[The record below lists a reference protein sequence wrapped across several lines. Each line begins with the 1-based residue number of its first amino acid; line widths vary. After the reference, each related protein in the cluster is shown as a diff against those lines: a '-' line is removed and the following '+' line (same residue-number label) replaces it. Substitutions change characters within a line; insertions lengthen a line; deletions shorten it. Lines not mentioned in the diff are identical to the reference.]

1 MNEETPETMARGEM
15 PTGENVPHERC
26 PRQPL
31 ATERLDAETVG
42 EAVYDAIRQCAITLR
57 PDFRKAVEA
66 AREAAAPESREAGVL
81 DRILENARIGATDGV
96 PICQDT
102 GSVWVCLEVGEA
114 LAVPGDIF
122 SRVNDAVARAYTD
135 GRLRMS
141 LVRDALFDRV
151 PPHDDAAEMAVLGGM
166 LMSKDAIGEVS
177 QMIDVSDFYQPR
189 NQTVYE
195 AVIKLFSAS
204 QPVDAVLVANELLA
218 EGNLEKVG
226 GSDYLHSLVAS
237 VPTAANATYYA
248 DIVHQRAILRNV
260 IAAGTKIAQLG
271 YTAEGSQAEDV
282 VNLAQAEVYEMSTGK
297 VRQDYA
303 PIGTVIA
310 DTLDQLD
317 RLQSGEV
324 SRGVP
329 TGFRDIDDVTQ
340 GLQPGQMIV
349 VAGRPAMGKSTLGVD
364 FARSAALHHGL
375 TTIIFSLE
383 MSKNELAQRIISA
396 ESNIPLAAMRRADDI
411 TPERWAILNEL
422 QGKLQNA
429 PLFIDDS
436 PNMSLMEIRA
446 KCRRLKQT
454 NDLKLVVIDYL
465 QLMTS
470 GKAVESRQQEVSD
483 FSRALKLLAK
493 ELVVALSQLNRGPEM
508 RQDKKP
514 QLSDLRES
522 GSIEQDADVVF
533 LVHRPD
539 AYDKEDRPGEAD
551 IIMAKHRNGP
561 TDTFNLAFLGAYSKF
576 KDMPQDYQSQQEA
589 V

>member
-1 MNEETPETMARGEM
+1 MAEGNSWGNDSARGSE
-15 PTGENVPHERC
+15 
-26 PRQPL
+26 
-31 ATERLDAETVG
+31 
-42 EAVYDAIRQCAITLR
+42 
-57 PDFRKAVEA
+57 F
-66 AREAAAPESREAGVL
+66 SAGT
-81 DRILENARIGATDGV
+81 A
-96 PICQDT
+96 
-102 GSVWVCLEVGEA
+102 GSV
-114 LAVPGDIF
+114 
-122 SRVNDAVARAYTD
+122 
-135 GRLRMS
+135 
-141 LVRDALFDRV
+141 VRDPLFDRV

-177 QMIDVSDFYQPR
+177 QMLDVTDFYQPR

-195 AVIKLFSAS
+195 AIIDLFAAS
-204 QPVDAVLVANELLA
+204 QPVDAVLVANQLLKD
-218 EGNLEKVG
+218 GDLEKVG

-237 VPTAANATYYA
+237 VPTAANATFYA

-271 YTAEGSQAEDV
+271 YSAEGSQAEDV
-282 VNLAQAEVYEMSTGK
+282 VNLAQAEVYEMSAGK

-303 PIGTVIA
+303 AIGPVIA
-310 DTLDQLD
+310 DTLDQIE
-317 RLQSGEV
+317 RQQNGEV
-324 SRGVP
+324 SKGVM
-329 TGFRDIDDVTQ
+329 TGFRDIDKTTL
-340 GLQPGQMIV
+340 GLQPGQMVV

-364 FARSAALHHGL
+364 FARSAALHQNM
-375 TTIIFSLE
+375 TTVIFSLE
-383 MSKNELAQRIISA
+383 MSKTELAQRIISA
-396 ESNIPLAAMRRADDI
+396 ETNIPLAAMRRAEDI
-411 TPERWAILNEL
+411 TPERWSVLNDL
-422 QGKLQNA
+422 QDKLRSA

-493 ELVVALSQLNRGPEM
+493 ELEVPVVALSQLNRGPEM
-508 RQDKKP
+508 RQDKRP

-561 TDTFNLAFLGAYSKF
+561 TDTFHLAFLGAYSKF
-576 KDMPQDYQSQQEA
+576 KDMPQDYQNQQE

>member
-1 MNEETPETMARGEM
+1 MAESNSWNNGLNQGQNRGFSGNGSISGASG
-15 PTGENVPHERC
+15 TAIR
-26 PRQPL
+26 
-31 ATERLDAETVG
+31 
-42 EAVYDAIRQCAITLR
+42 DAI
-57 PDFRKAVEA
+57 
-66 AREAAAPESREAGVL
+66 
-81 DRILENARIGATDGV
+81 
-96 PICQDT
+96 
-102 GSVWVCLEVGEA
+102 
-114 LAVPGDIF
+114 
-122 SRVNDAVARAYTD
+122 
-135 GRLRMS
+135 
-141 LVRDALFDRV
+141 FDRV

-177 QMIDVSDFYQPR
+177 QMIDITDFYQPR

-195 AVIKLFSAS
+195 AIINLFSAS
-204 QPVDAVLVANELLA
+204 QPVDAVLVANQLLKDA
-218 EGNLEKVG
+218 TSKKWGIRLSAQPRRIRADRSQRNL
-226 GSDYLHSLVAS
+226 LCRHH
-237 VPTAANATYYA
+237 
-248 DIVHQRAILRNV
+248 HQRAILRNV

-303 PIGTVIA
+303 PIGTVIT
-310 DTLDQLD
+310 DTLDQID
-317 RLQSGEV
+317 RLQNGEV
-324 SRGVP
+324 SKGVP

-364 FARSAALHHGL
+364 FARAAALHHNM
-375 TTIIFSLE
+375 TSVIFSLE
-383 MSKNELAQRIISA
+383 MSKTELAQRIISA
-396 ESNIPLAAMRRADDI
+396 EANIPLSAMRRAEEI
-411 TPERWAILNEL
+411 TQERWNILNNL
-422 QGKLQNA
+422 QDKLQNA

-493 ELVVALSQLNRGPEM
+493 ELEVPVVALSQLNRGPEM

-561 TDTFNLAFLGAYSKF
+561 TQTFNLAFLGAYSKF
-576 KDMPQDYQSQQEA
+576 KDMPQDYQSQQE

>member
-1 MNEETPETMARGEM
+1 MAENDSWNNGSAQNRGFSNAGNGANGMN
-15 PTGENVPHERC
+15 
-26 PRQPL
+26 
-31 ATERLDAETVG
+31 
-42 EAVYDAIRQCAITLR
+42 
-57 PDFRKAVEA
+57 
-66 AREAAAPESREAGVL
+66 
-81 DRILENARIGATDGV
+81 
-96 PICQDT
+96 
-102 GSVWVCLEVGEA
+102 
-114 LAVPGDIF
+114 
-122 SRVNDAVARAYTD
+122 
-135 GRLRMS
+135 GRS
-141 LVRDALFDRV
+141 SQAVRDALFDRV

-429 PLFIDDS
+429 PLF
-436 PNMSLMEIRA
+436 
-446 KCRRLKQT
+446 
-454 NDLKLVVIDYL
+454 L

-493 ELVVALSQLNRGPEM
+493 ELEVPVVALSQLNRGPEM

>member
-1 MNEETPETMARGEM
+1 MAENDSWNNGSAQNRGFSNAGNGANGMNGRSG
-15 PTGENVPHERC
+15 
-26 PRQPL
+26 Q
-31 ATERLDAETVG
+31 
-42 EAVYDAIRQCAITLR
+42 AVRY
-57 PDFRKAVEA
+57 
-66 AREAAAPESREAGVL
+66 
-81 DRILENARIGATDGV
+81 
-96 PICQDT
+96 
-102 GSVWVCLEVGEA
+102 
-114 LAVPGDIF
+114 
-122 SRVNDAVARAYTD
+122 
-135 GRLRMS
+135 
-141 LVRDALFDRV
+141 ALFDRV

-465 QLMTS
+465 QLMQGRP
-470 GKAVESRQQEVSD
+470 GKNGDNRQQEISEI
-483 FSRALKLLAK
+483 SRSLKALAR
-493 ELVVALSQLNRGPEM
+493 ELNVPVIALSQLSRSVEA
-508 RQDKKP
+508 RQVKRP
-514 QLSDLRES
+514 MLSDLRES
-522 GSIEQDADVVF
+522 GSLEQDADIVMF
-533 LVHRPD
+533 LYRED
-539 AYDKEDRPGEAD
+539 YYDKDTEHKNQTEV
-551 IIMAKHRNGP
+551 IIAKHRNGP
-561 TDTFNLAFLGAYSKF
+561 VDTVNLYFQKEYTKF
-576 KDMPQDYQSQQEA
+576 RDMIRE
-589 V
+589 

>member
-1 MNEETPETMARGEM
+1 MAENDSWNNGSAQNRGFSNAGNGANGMN
-15 PTGENVPHERC
+15 
-26 PRQPL
+26 
-31 ATERLDAETVG
+31 
-42 EAVYDAIRQCAITLR
+42 
-57 PDFRKAVEA
+57 
-66 AREAAAPESREAGVL
+66 
-81 DRILENARIGATDGV
+81 
-96 PICQDT
+96 
-102 GSVWVCLEVGEA
+102 
-114 LAVPGDIF
+114 
-122 SRVNDAVARAYTD
+122 
-135 GRLRMS
+135 GRS
-141 LVRDALFDRV
+141 GQAVRDVLFDRV

-383 MSKNELAQRIISA
+383 MSKTSWRNVS
-396 ESNIPLAAMRRADDI
+396 SPLNPTFRSPPCAARTTSRR
-411 TPERWAILNEL
+411 N
-422 QGKLQNA
+422 
-429 PLFIDDS
+429 
-436 PNMSLMEIRA
+436 
-446 KCRRLKQT
+446 
-454 NDLKLVVIDYL
+454 V
-465 QLMTS
+465 
-470 GKAVESRQQEVSD
+470 
-483 FSRALKLLAK
+483 
-493 ELVVALSQLNRGPEM
+493 GP
-508 RQDKKP
+508 
-514 QLSDLRES
+514 S
-522 GSIEQDADVVF
+522 
-533 LVHRPD
+533 
-539 AYDKEDRPGEAD
+539 
-551 IIMAKHRNGP
+551 
-561 TDTFNLAFLGAYSKF
+561 
-576 KDMPQDYQSQQEA
+576 
-589 V
+589 

>member
-1 MNEETPETMARGEM
+1 M
-15 PTGENVPHERC
+15 
-26 PRQPL
+26 
-31 ATERLDAETVG
+31 
-42 EAVYDAIRQCAITLR
+42 
-57 PDFRKAVEA
+57 
-66 AREAAAPESREAGVL
+66 
-81 DRILENARIGATDGV
+81 
-96 PICQDT
+96 
-102 GSVWVCLEVGEA
+102 
-114 LAVPGDIF
+114 
-122 SRVNDAVARAYTD
+122 
-135 GRLRMS
+135 
-141 LVRDALFDRV
+141 
-151 PPHDDAAEMAVLGGM
+151 
-166 LMSKDAIGEVS
+166 
-177 QMIDVSDFYQPR
+177 
-189 NQTVYE
+189 
-195 AVIKLFSAS
+195 
-204 QPVDAVLVANELLA
+204 LVANQLLKD
-218 EGNLEKVG
+218 GDLEKVG

-237 VPTAANATYYA
+237 VPTAANATFYA
-248 DIVHQRAILRNV
+248 DIIHQRAILRNV

-303 PIGTVIA
+303 PIGTVIT
-310 DTLDQLD
+310 DTLDQID
-317 RLQSGEV
+317 RLQNGEV
-324 SRGVP
+324 SKGVP

-364 FARSAALHHGL
+364 FARAAALHHNM
-375 TTIIFSLE
+375 TSVIFSLE
-383 MSKNELAQRIISA
+383 MSKTELAQRIISA
-396 ESNIPLAAMRRADDI
+396 EANIPLSAMRRAEEI
-411 TPERWAILNEL
+411 TQERWNILNNL
-422 QGKLQNA
+422 QDKLQNA

-493 ELVVALSQLNRGPEM
+493 ELEVPVVALSQLNRGPEM

-522 GSIEQDADVVF
+522 RFYRTGRRRGVPRAQAGRLRQGRS
-533 LVHRPD
+533 
-539 AYDKEDRPGEAD
+539 PGEAD

-561 TDTFNLAFLGAYSKF
+561 TQTFNLAFLGAYSKF
-576 KDMPQDYQSQQEA
+576 KDMPRTTRANRRYSMAWNSFGNAVVGKAVRAASRLAHGGGSAFPGKIVERIDPQFLARTLQQLPLGVVLVSGTNGKTTTTRMVASMHDRLGLKVFTNPTGSNFTRGVVSSLLAEVSLGGKLDADHRRTGTRRSVRWCFVKQVQPDYMPAAHVSATSSTVSAESTIPHDC
-589 V
+589 